1 MILRRLAEAIAEQNW
16 FTVMLEVLIVVVG
29 IFIGLQADD
38 WNQERRDRIDEQLYL
53 AELMEDFEAN
63 QTSLDQMTEQLK
75 EILVAMNGLMEQ
87 SALEAPTWSVQ
98 ELNAAIRRM
107 QEMPFFLPVS
117 RAYDNLT
124 GSGELQILQS
134 RALKHTFALYFAK
147 AEVVELVMRTHEMEL
162 VQTFQPYIIEN
173 MDYQAVG
180 LERKQG
186 FSHPPA
192 VNETRILDVLQ
203 TPEFRNIAMQKW
215 IISNDL
221 LNQFDDQR
229 GLNTG
234 IIEILKSELAGG

>member
-1 MILRRLAEAIAEQNW
+1 MILRKLAEAIAEQNW

-98 ELNAAIRRM
+98 ELNAAIRRI

-134 RALKHTFALYFAK
+134 RALKNTFALYFAK

>member
-1 MILRRLAEAIAEQNW
+1 
-16 FTVMLEVLIVVVG
+16 
-29 IFIGLQADD
+29 
-38 WNQERRDRIDEQLYL
+38 
-53 AELMEDFEAN
+53 
-63 QTSLDQMTEQLK
+63 
-75 EILVAMNGLMEQ
+75 
-87 SALEAPTWSVQ
+87 
-98 ELNAAIRRM
+98 
-107 QEMPFFLPVS
+107 
-117 RAYDNLT
+117 
-124 GSGELQILQS
+124 
-134 RALKHTFALYFAK
+134 
-147 AEVVELVMRTHEMEL
+147 MEL

-192 VNETRILDVLQ
+192 VNETRVLDVLQ

-229 GLNTG
+229 DLNTG